1 MSTLLPLLLLVA
13 CGAAPRGT
21 LPGNTAVTSPLPGF
35 TAESPTAAAASVPAA
50 SASLAIRPL
59 IVSSELAKGPTRFLF
74 SLTDPENELIAA
86 PDVDVALEFYDTD
99 RDPDAVVFEEEADF
113 IWALEGERGLY
124 VANIDFP
131 EAGRWGTRFNATFP
145 DGRTETVRADYD
157 VLEDT
162 RTPSI
167 GEEVPSV
174 ETPTAASMGDD
185 LRALSTDPDPE
196 PRFYR
201 TSVDDALAAN
211 EPFVLVFATPAFCQT
226 RTCGPTLETIKEVA
240 AEYPDLTFINVEP
253 FVMEIRDGSLQPVL
267 SAEGQLQQAPWTAAW
282 QLVSEPFVAVVDGSG
297 ILQAKFEG
305 VLGADELRQALQ
317 AL

>member
-1 MSTLLPLLLLVA
+1 MRTRLLLPLVA
-13 CGAAPRGT
+13 IVAAACAG
-21 LPGNTAVTSPLPGF
+21 SPQGSAPVGS
-35 TAESPTAAAASVPAA
+35 SPSTAASEPASSAGPAI
-50 SASLAIRPL
+50 LPV
-59 IVSSELAKGPTRFLF
+59 IVSSELAQGPMRFLF
-74 SLTDPENELIAA
+74 SLTDPQNQLIAA

-99 RDPDAVVFEEEADF
+99 TDPDAVVFEEEARF

-124 VANIDFP
+124 VADIDFP
-131 EAGRWGTRFNATFP
+131 EAGRWGTRFTATFP

-167 GEEVPSV
+167 GETVPSV
-174 ETPTAASMGDD
+174 ETPTAESVGDD

-196 PRFYR
+196 PRFYE

-211 EPFVLVFATPAFCQT
+211 EPFVLAFATPAFCQT

-253 FVMEIRDGSLQPVL
+253 FVMEVRDGSLQPVL

-297 ILQAKFEG
+297 ALQAKFEG
-305 VLGADELRQALQ
+305 VLAADELRDALQ

>member
-1 MSTLLPLLLLVA
+1 MNTRLLSPLLILLLAA
-13 CGAAPRGT
+13 CGGSPDGT
-21 LPGNTAVTSPLPGF
+21 SRIGTALPSP
-35 TAESPTAAAASVPAA
+35 SPVAASGGPVI
-50 SASLAIRPL
+50 LPL

-74 SLTDPENELIAA
+74 SLTDAQNELIAA

-99 RDPDAVVFEEEADF
+99 RDPDAVVFDEEADF

-124 VANIDFP
+124 VANVDFP
-131 EAGRWGTRFNATFP
+131 EAGRWGTRFTATFP

-174 ETPTAASMGDD
+174 ETPTAASTGDD

-253 FVMEIRDGSLQPVL
+253 FVMEVRDGSLQPVL

-305 VLGADELRQALQ
+305 VLGADELRDALQ
-317 AL
+317 ALC